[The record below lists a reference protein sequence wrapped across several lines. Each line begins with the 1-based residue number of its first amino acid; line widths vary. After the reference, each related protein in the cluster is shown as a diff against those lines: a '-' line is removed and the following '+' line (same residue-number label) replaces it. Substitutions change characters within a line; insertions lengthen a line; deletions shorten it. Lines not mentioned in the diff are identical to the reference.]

1 MIYKMKVN
9 SSSSE
14 HYDCTDNS
22 TFTQRKVNVKYCY
35 SDSYID
41 LLISKNKIKL
51 CEDIK
56 RINLDS

>member
-1 MIYKMKVN
+1 MVN

-14 HYDCTDNS
+14 HYDCTVNS

-35 SDSYID
+35 NGSYSY